1 MDINEA
7 EPMIQ
12 LVKGDVVGLLVDLVS
27 EAEVSLVFEDNGG
40 SRGGGS
46 GQFTQPFLDSLFGS
60 DTVEDILS
68 GLEHVDN
75 GRDGDVCTA
84 EEITRD

>member
-1 MDINEA
+1 
-7 EPMIQ
+7 MIR

-27 EAEVSLVFEDNGG
+27 DTEVSLVFEDNGG

-46 GQFTQPFLDSLFGS
+46 GGRCTQPFFNSLFGS

-75 GRDGDVCTA
+75 RGDGDVCIA